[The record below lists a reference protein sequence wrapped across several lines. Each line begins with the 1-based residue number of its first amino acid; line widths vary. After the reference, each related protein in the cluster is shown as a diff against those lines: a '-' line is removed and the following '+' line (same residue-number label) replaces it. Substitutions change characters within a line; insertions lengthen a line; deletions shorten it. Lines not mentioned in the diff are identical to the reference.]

1 MGLRNAFEEL
11 ATTSDASFLR
21 RLLRGISRVSYDATN
36 QLRAVVTGSSVS
48 ISSGTVTQVTTV
60 STGNISMGD
69 AGKPI
74 TSLLYNRTQTACGN
88 KRNIIRG

>member
-48 ISSGTVTQVTTV
+48 ISSGTVTTVT
-60 STGNISMGD
+60 TGNISIGD

-74 TSLLYNRTQTACGN
+74 TSLLYNRTQTASGN

>member
-21 RLLRGISRVSYDATN
+21 RLLRGISRVSYDTTN

-48 ISSGTVTQVTTV
+48 ISSGTVTTVT
-60 STGNISMGD
+60 TGNISVGD

-74 TSLLYNRTQTACGN
+74 TSLIYNRTQTACGN